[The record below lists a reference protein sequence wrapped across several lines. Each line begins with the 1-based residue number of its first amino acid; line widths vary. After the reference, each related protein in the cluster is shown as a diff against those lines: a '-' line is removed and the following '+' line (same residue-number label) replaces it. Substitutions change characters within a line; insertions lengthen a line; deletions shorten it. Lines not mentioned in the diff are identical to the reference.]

1 MVSEGPSNGR
11 RATTPP
17 KRGRNALLIGSETPL
32 RTTHTALVQ
41 TIAPINLPRGGAGA
55 DCDWLALSARETTPR
70 RASNRHLDPPPA
82 RVSQVNISKRLPEPP
97 RRLNPTPNTT
107 PDDWPR
113 SRNEPAG
120 GMGSLAGHF
129 LAPVLGHLPVDG
141 SAAPAGPSSMGTT

>member
-97 RRLNPTPNTT
+97 RPLNPP
-107 PDDWPR
+107 PR
-113 SRNEPAG
+113 RLAEEPKRTGRWYGVARR
-120 GMGSLAGHF
+120 A
-129 LAPVLGHLPVDG
+129 LPG
-141 SAAPAGPSSMGTT
+141 PRAGPSARRWFGRTCWSILYGDDVKHS